1 MVTSITLRIRA
12 LGSKIRA
19 VIRRGA
25 IGLGA
30 LAALL
35 VALSASPAP
44 ANAQTASPSPTKT
57 PSITSARVTGSLVQG
72 GTLTMRVDALM
83 PGGWRGLHLVEVSVL
98 VNGSVVEHLVYEIE
112 DDKLSVGDQ
121 AIARGTGAVAEG
133 AYMRV
138 RGTDAV
144 VTTGGANLSFQAD
157 AEMVKSITE
166 DPRFRFTVTDD
177 FGSSDQVTVGLDQPE
192 KAAGTTWGTVA
203 TFAMAALFFGVFAG
217 NLFASK
223 RKPPR
228 RPSIYDAVQLRIEHE
243 RAAKEKPS

>member
-1 MVTSITLRIRA
+1 MTSITLRIRA

-35 VALSASPAP
+35 VALSASPVP
-44 ANAQTASPSPTKT
+44 ANAQSASPSPSKGPTV
-57 PSITSARVTGSLVQG
+57 TSAQVTGSVVQG

-98 VNGSVVEHLVYEIE
+98 VNGSVIENLVYDIE

-121 AIARGTGAVAEG
+121 FIARGTGAVAEG
-133 AYMRV
+133 DYMRF

-144 VTTGGANLSFQAD
+144 VTTGGANLTLRVD
-157 AEMVKSITE
+157 AEMLKTITE
-166 DPRFRFTVTDD
+166 DPRFRFRVTDD
-177 FGSSDQVTVGLDQPE
+177 FGSFDQMTVGLAQPE
-192 KAAGTTWGTVA
+192 QAGTTWGTVA
-203 TFAMAALFFGVFAG
+203 TFAVAALFFGVFAG

-223 RKPPR
+223 RRPPR
-228 RPSIYDAVQLRIEHE
+228 RHSIYEAVQLRIEHE
-243 RAAKEKPS
+243 RASKDKPS

>member
-1 MVTSITLRIRA
+1 VVTSITLRIRA

-19 VIRRGA
+19 VIRRGV

-35 VALSASPAP
+35 VALSATPAP
-44 ANAQTASPSPTKT
+44 ANAQSATPSPAKT
-57 PSITSARVTGSLVQG
+57 PSITSAQVTGSLVQG

-98 VNGSVVEHLVYEIE
+98 VNGSVVEHLVYDIE

-121 AIARGTGAVAEG
+121 DIARGTGAVAEG
-133 AYMRV
+133 AYMRI

-144 VTTGGANLSFQAD
+144 VTTGGANLSFQTD
-157 AEMVKSITE
+157 AEMVQTITE
-166 DPRFRFTVTDD
+166 DPRFRFSVTDD
-177 FGSSDQVTVGLDQPE
+177 FGSSDRVTTGLAQPE
-192 KAAGTTWGTVA
+192 GTGTTWGTVA
-203 TFAMAALFFGVFAG
+203 TIAVAALFFGVFAG

-223 RKPPR
+223 RKPPA